1 MDTVQI
7 ESNLS
12 ILRYL
17 KITILTRTL
26 MSMNLLLILLF
37 VDCVDGV
44 CYLPAE
50 VRILKEP
57 NEE

>member
-1 MDTVQI
+1 
-7 ESNLS
+7 
-12 ILRYL
+12 
-17 KITILTRTL
+17 